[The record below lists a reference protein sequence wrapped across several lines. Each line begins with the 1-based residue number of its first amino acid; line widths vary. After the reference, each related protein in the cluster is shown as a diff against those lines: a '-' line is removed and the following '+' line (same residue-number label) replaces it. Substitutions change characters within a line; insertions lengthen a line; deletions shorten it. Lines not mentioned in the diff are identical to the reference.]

1 MAGFLAR
8 RAAEAALSLLGVL
21 TLIFFVLQLSG
32 DLALLM
38 VPAGAAPAEIEAVRR
53 ALGLD
58 RPLPVQYLAWLGDLL
73 RFDLGRS
80 LTQHIP
86 VLDII
91 LSRLPYTLQ
100 LAGAALLVAVGLGVP
115 AGVALALWRGSW
127 KARIL
132 SALVLAG
139 QSMPS
144 FWSGI
149 LLILL
154 FAVALR
160 WLPPSGAM
168 EPGAIVMPALALG
181 FLSMATF
188 ARVTRTAVLEELS
201 RDYVRTARAKGLAP
215 ARIIARHVARNA
227 AIPVIT
233 IAAIEI
239 ANLLTGAIVVETVF
253 AWPGLGQVTIQA
265 IAARDFP
272 VVQGVVFV
280 GALAAI
286 LLNLAADL
294 LYAVVDPRIRLGGG
308 RPA

>member
-1 MAGFLAR
+1 MVRFLAA
-8 RAAEAALSLLGVL
+8 RAAQAALSLVGVL
-21 TLIFFVLQLSG
+21 TLVFFVLQLSG
-32 DLALLM
+32 DPAVLM
-38 VPAGAAPAEIEAVRR
+38 VPVGATPDEIEAVRR
-53 ALGLD
+53 ALGLN
-58 RPLPVQYLAWLGDLL
+58 RPVLLQYSVWLGDLL

-80 LTQHIP
+80 LTQGIP
-86 VLDII
+86 VADII
-91 LSRLPYTLQ
+91 LARLPYTLM
-100 LAGAALLVAVGLGVP
+100 LAVAALAVAIGLGVP
-115 AGVALALWRGSW
+115 IGVLMAMRRGELLARV
-127 KARIL
+127 L
-132 SALVLAG
+132 SAVVLTG
-139 QSMPS
+139 QSMPT

-154 FAVALR
+154 FAVAWR
-160 WLPPSGAM
+160 WLPPSGASG
-168 EPGAIVMPALALG
+168 PASIVMPAFALG
-181 FLSMATF
+181 LVSMATF

-201 RDYVRTARAKGLAP
+201 REYVRTARAKGLAP
-215 ARIIARHVARNA
+215 PRILLRHIARNA

-253 AWPGLGQVTIQA
+253 AWPGLGLVTIQA

-280 GALAAI
+280 GAVAAI

-294 LYAVVDPRIRLGGG
+294 LYALVDPRIRLHGR